1 MKRIV
6 IVGVGALGSHATQ
19 FLRSVPDTSLKV
31 IDFDRVES
39 KNTQSQFLGM
49 PGIGKPKVSA
59 LAQQMHFLF
68 NRKVDTVPHRLTA
81 ENGEALLGDAALVL
95 DCLDNGASRRLVQG
109 FVRQYGI
116 PCIHGGLAADGAY
129 GRVVWDERFQIDD
142 EPGAGVATC
151 EDGAFLPFVGIVSAY
166 LAEAARL
173 FLVHGQRVNYEIA
186 PSFVRS
192 SLGP

>member
-1 MKRIV
+1 MKKLV
-6 IVGVGALGSHATQ
+6 TIVGAGALGSHVTQ
-19 FLRSVPDTSLKV
+19 FLRSTDTVLRV

-68 NRKVDTVPHRLTA
+68 NRRVETVPHRLTA
-81 ENGEALLGDAALVL
+81 DNEDQLLGGSALVI
-95 DCLDNGASRRLVQG
+95 DCLDNGASRRIVQAY
-109 FVRQYGI
+109 VRARGI
-116 PCIHGGLAADGAY
+116 PCLHGGLAADGAY

-173 FLVHGQRVNYEIA
+173 FLVHEQRVNYEIA

-192 SLGP
+192 SIDP